1 MFIQVQRDDFPRL
14 ATLCCSF
21 VSVLLSY
28 GLPLASVEDIISIT
42 RSAGLFASLLE
53 SNS

>member
-1 MFIQVQRDDFPRL
+1 MLISVQRDDLQRL

-28 GLPLASVEDIISIT
+28 GLPLTSVEDIISIT
-42 RSAGLFASLLE
+42 RSAWLFASLLD